1 MYIVTLTHIE
11 ITPRLVAIA
20 MDRTA
25 AAVRTALARIVTLT
39 AVLTVVLMELAV

>member
-20 MDRTA
+20 MDHTV
-25 AAVRTALARIVTLT
+25 AVRTALARIAALT
-39 AVLTVVLMELAV
+39 AALTVVRMELAV

>member
-1 MYIVTLTHIE
+1 MYIATLIHIA

-25 AAVRTALARIVTLT
+25 AVRTALARI
-39 AVLTVVLMELAV
+39 AVRTVVRMELEV

>member
-25 AAVRTALARIVTLT
+25 AVRTALAHIVTLT
-39 AVLTVVLMELAV
+39 AVLTVVLMGLAV